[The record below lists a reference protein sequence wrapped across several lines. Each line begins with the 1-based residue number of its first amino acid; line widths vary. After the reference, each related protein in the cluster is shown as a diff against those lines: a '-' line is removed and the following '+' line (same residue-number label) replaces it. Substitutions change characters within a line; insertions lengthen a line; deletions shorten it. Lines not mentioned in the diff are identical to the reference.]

1 MDASPEEARLL
12 FHKWTES
19 ATAVRV
25 RILDSLVIFDG
36 VGVVQSFNDAALEMG
51 GDSWQLTLPLTD
63 ATYAFSDPR
72 EIPTASLREIE
83 SARYELGLAVTIPS
97 GGRVV
102 LMELK
107 DDVK

>member
-1 MDASPEEARLL
+1 MDASADEARLL

-19 ATAVRV
+19 AAPVRV

-36 VGVVQSFNDAALEMG
+36 VGVVQAFSDNALEIG
-51 GDSWQLTLPLTD
+51 GDSWQVTLPLTE
-63 ATYAFSDPR
+63 AAYAFSDPR
-72 EIPTASLREIE
+72 EISIASVRETE
-83 SARYELGLAVTIPS
+83 SARYELGLAVTLPS

-107 DDVK
+107 